1 MLPEPANSSYPSS
14 TKKRSRC
21 LSTSTQYKYLR
32 RILKYRHMDFEFALW
47 QMLYLCVS
55 PRKVYRNFHYH
66 KQTKDQWARDDPA
79 FLVLLSIWLCV
90 SSIGFAVALKLPF
103 LGFLKFLLWVVFV
116 DCIGVGLVIASL
128 FWLFC
133 NRYLRIS
140 TAYDPGQRVEWAY
153 AFDVH
158 LNAFFPLL
166 LILHVIQLFCMQIVI
181 DHPLFISR
189 FIGNSLW
196 LIALVY
202 YIYISF
208 LGYSALPFLRST
220 VVILYP
226 VLLVVIAYIVSLA
239 VGWNIGQAFMQFY
252 RYRVVAG

>member
-1 MLPEPANSSYPSS
+1 MLPEPANSSHSSS

-21 LSTSTQYKYLR
+21 LSTSMQYKYLR
-32 RILKYRHMDFEFALW
+32 RILKYRHMDFEFAIW
-47 QMLYLCVS
+47 QMLYLCIS

-79 FLVLLSIWLCV
+79 FLVVLSIWLCV
-90 SSIGFAVALKLPF
+90 SSIGFAFALKLHF
-103 LGFLKFLLWVVFV
+103 LGFFKFLLWVVFV
-116 DCIGVGLVIASL
+116 DCIGVGLIIASL
-128 FWLFC
+128 CWFFC

-140 TAYDPGQRVEWAY
+140 TAYNAGQQVEWAY

-166 LILHVIQLFCMQIVI
+166 LILHVIQLFCMQIII

-226 VLLVVIAYIVSLA
+226 VLLVVVAYIVSLA
-239 VGWNIGQAFMQFY
+239 VGWNIGQSFMQFY
-252 RYRVVAG
+252 KYRVV

>member
-1 MLPEPANSSYPSS
+1 MLPEPANSSYSSPS
-14 TKKRSRC
+14 KKRSRC
-21 LSTSTQYKYLR
+21 LSTSMQYKYLR

-47 QMLYLCVS
+47 QMLYLCIS

-90 SSIGFAVALKLPF
+90 SSIGFAIALHIPF
-103 LGFLKFLLWVVFV
+103 IGFLKFLLWVVFV
-116 DCIGVGLVIASL
+116 DCIGVGLIIASL
-128 FWLFC
+128 LWFFC

-166 LILHVIQLFCMQIVI
+166 LILHVIQLFCMQIII

-196 LIALVY
+196 LIALIY

-208 LGYSALPFLRST
+208 LGYSALPFLRKT
-220 VVILYP
+220 VVLLYP
-226 VLLVVIAYIVSLA
+226 VLLVVIGYVVSLA

-252 RYRVVAG
+252 RYRVV